1 MRRAFFLLAVLAVAA
16 LVAAYVPAQQ
26 QARRLTVLILTGE
39 SDLPYHDWRV
49 STPFLQQLLE
59 PSGRFEVKVIEQAN
73 GISAQTF
80 DGFDLLLL
88 NYNGPRWDEQTEKAV
103 EDFVR
108 GGKGMISYH
117 AASYG
122 AFYGMEF
129 DRATSR
135 WKPETD
141 GGWAAYA
148 ALIGARWDTAK
159 IGHGPRHQFAVKW
172 VDPEHPISR
181 GLEPTFIADDE
192 LYHRL
197 DLLPGTHVLA
207 TAFDD
212 PARGGTGKDEPI
224 VWTSTFGK
232 GRTVHI
238 TLGHDVRAMSQ
249 PGFALVFARG
259 AEWAATGR
267 VTLPVR

>member
-1 MRRAFFLLAVLAVAA
+1 MRRVTLLVALAVAVG
-16 LVAAYVPAQQ
+16 LVLPLVRGQE
-26 QARRLTVLILTGE
+26 RSGRLRVLVLTGE

-59 PSGRFEVKVIEQAN
+59 RSGRFEVKVIEQAHD
-73 GISAQTF
+73 ISAKTL
-80 DGFDLLLL
+80 DTSDLLLL
-88 NYNGPRWDEQTEKAV
+88 NYNGPRWGSQTEKAV

-117 AASYG
+117 ATSYG

-135 WKPETD
+135 WKPGAD

-159 IGHGPRHQFAVKW
+159 IGHGARHQFTVKW
-172 VDPEHPISR
+172 VDSQHPISR
-181 GLEPTFIADDE
+181 GLEPMFMADDE

-197 DLLPGTHVLA
+197 DLLPGSHVLA

-212 PARGGTGKDEPI
+212 PASGGTGKDEPI
-224 VWTSTFGK
+224 VWTFAFGK

-238 TLGHDVRAMSQ
+238 TLGHDVKAMSQ
-249 PGFALVFARG
+249 PGFALVFVRA
-259 AEWAATGR
+259 AEWAATGQ
-267 VTLPVR
+267 VTLPAR